1 MSGHSKWATIKHKK
15 GLADAKRGQKFTKL
29 IKEITVAAKM
39 GGGDP
44 DSNARL
50 RTAILKAR
58 AENMPKDNI
67 ERAIKKASGEDANT
81 TFYELTYEGYAPGG
95 VAIIIDTL
103 TDNKNRTAADVR
115 STLTKLGGSLGATGC
130 VSYMFQ
136 TKGVITYDA
145 SKYTEDQIFEAALE
159 NGAEDVS
166 ADDGVI
172 EVTTSPSDFAAVLE
186 AMQAAGFEQDSAD
199 VNKIADNTY
208 YGNQPN
214 NLEVGSIGNG
224 GSMEAG
230 IVFHLNNDARLNGIS
245 VGFGQ
250 EDEMS
255 AVVLNVYKWYEK
267 EPTASGFHPLS
278 ESDLVYTTAVDKE
291 YGTGQFKYAIDDDVN
306 LPAGDYLISA
316 RVSTGWPLAVDRKAP
331 GQLYSIGNH
340 DEGFVAVDQRNSNL
354 GTMAIRA
361 ILGEGGGASIS
372 TVEGGTSL
380 SLNPNPASETLT
392 ITAGEGEITSVA
404 IYSTLGSVMCSSKVQ
419 GNSFSCNVSSYTPGI
434 YFAKVTANGKTEVL
448 KFVVK

>member
-136 TKGVITYDA
+136 TKGVITYDGE
-145 SKYTEDQIFEAALE
+145 KYTEDQILEAALE

-166 ADDGVI
+166 TEDDVI
-172 EVTTSPSDFAAVLE
+172 EVTTSPADFSPESSGSGCSLKCSWSHATAKECRCAE
-186 AMQAAGFEQDSAD
+186 A
-199 VNKIADNTY
+199 
-208 YGNQPN
+208 
-214 NLEVGSIGNG
+214 
-224 GSMEAG
+224 
-230 IVFHLNNDARLNGIS
+230 HCC
-245 VGFGQ
+245 
-250 EDEMS
+250 
-255 AVVLNVYKWYEK
+255 
-267 EPTASGFHPLS
+267 
-278 ESDLVYTTAVDKE
+278 
-291 YGTGQFKYAIDDDVN
+291 
-306 LPAGDYLISA
+306 LP
-316 RVSTGWPLAVDRKAP
+316 
-331 GQLYSIGNH
+331 
-340 DEGFVAVDQRNSNL
+340 
-354 GTMAIRA
+354 
-361 ILGEGGGASIS
+361 
-372 TVEGGTSL
+372 
-380 SLNPNPASETLT
+380 
-392 ITAGEGEITSVA
+392 
-404 IYSTLGSVMCSSKVQ
+404 
-419 GNSFSCNVSSYTPGI
+419 
-434 YFAKVTANGKTEVL
+434 
-448 KFVVK
+448 